1 MLTQERFFESH
12 SNLAVSITHASSR
25 QTYYTVLLLV
35 DHELTED
42 AYRAYAYFRWLDDQ
56 LDVGGMEKSERLAFV
71 RREMALVDQCYGV
84 EGGEPPR
91 LLCEEEYMLV
101 DLIRSDP
108 DATSGLQL
116 YIRNMMAVMAFDAE
130 RRGRLI
136 SQRELV
142 DYSRW
147 LATAVTEALH
157 YYIGHRNRSPQIES
171 RYLAATGA
179 HIAHMLRDTVED
191 NESGYFNIPSEYLAE
206 HDIGPLDI
214 ASDAYRAYVKGRV
227 ELARAYFDAGKE
239 YLAQVENLRCRL
251 AGYSYIARFAPI
263 LNMIEHDSY
272 LLKARYR

>member
-1 MLTQERFFESH
+1 MLTQEKLFESH
-12 SNLAVSITHASSR
+12 SNLASSITHASSR

-35 DHELTED
+35 DHELTQD

-56 LDVGGMEKSERLAFV
+56 LDGDDMNKAERLAFV
-71 RREMALVDQCYGV
+71 QREMALVDQCYGI
-84 EGGEPPR
+84 EGKDSPR

-108 DATSGLQL
+108 APNSGLQL

-136 SQRELV
+136 SRQELA

-147 LATAVTEALH
+147 LATAVTKALH
-157 YYIGHRNRSPQIES
+157 YYIGHRCGAPQVES

-191 NESGYFNIPSEYLAE
+191 NEAGYFNIPGEYLAE
-206 HDIGPLDI
+206 HGIGPLDI
-214 ASDAYRAYVKGRV
+214 VTDAYRAYVKERV
-227 ELARAYFDAGKE
+227 ELAKIYFDAGKE
-239 YLAQVENLRCRL
+239 YLAQVESLRCRL
-251 AGYSYIARFAPI
+251 AGYSYIARFTPV
-263 LNMIEHDSY
+263 LNMIEHDGY
-272 LLKARYR
+272 LLRIHYR